1 VHTPT
6 PIAPDLRER
15 FLWLLRRTGEPSRG
29 AQSGSPVHPYRQI
42 NSDVQSKRGRLRSP
56 LVVMLDLTTHCNQN
70 CVFCYRSGPGGL
82 SPAGRPRHQSL
93 EAIRTLCREFAEVGV
108 AGVTLTG
115 GEPTCH
121 PDFLEAVAEVKRHDL
136 ALTLMTNGVRWTR
149 DQIERLQG
157 LLQPERDRVEL
168 SLDAASA
175 RVYRDIRGADHL
187 PAVLET
193 LKGFARHRIPFI
205 TITLILEKNLHEIE
219 AVLDLAERH
228 GAREC
233 AVETPFPKRSV
244 PEQIYAP
251 IGAILA
257 LYAALDR
264 RPPGRARL
272 FLDFLHLALAAGLLP
287 HLMSECARDGR
298 PAAICHAGYS
308 SCAVDIGG
316 DVHVCQYVIDSGAT
330 RVGNAFQTP
339 FPILWGR
346 VQDRRE
352 ALGALGNNPT
362 CRECGLT
369 ETCRGVCPAIWV
381 ETLQGSAPAPPCAP
395 GPAC

>member
-1 VHTPT
+1 
-6 PIAPDLRER
+6 
-15 FLWLLRRTGEPSRG
+15 
-29 AQSGSPVHPYRQI
+29 
-42 NSDVQSKRGRLRSP
+42 
-56 LVVMLDLTTHCNQN
+56 MLDLTTHCNQN

-82 SPAGRPRHQSL
+82 SAAGPPRHQSL
-93 EAIRTLCREFAEVGV
+93 EAIRTLCRAFVEAGV

-121 PDFLEAVAEVKRHDL
+121 PEFLAAAAEVKRHDL
-136 ALTLMTNGVRWTR
+136 ALTLMTNGVRWTC
-149 DQIERLQG
+149 DQIERLRG

-175 RVYRDIRGADHL
+175 RVYRGVRGADQF

-193 LKGFARHRIPFI
+193 LKGFARCRIPFV
-205 TITLILEKNLHEIE
+205 TITLLLEKNLHEIK

-244 PEQIYAP
+244 PEQVYAP
-251 IGAILA
+251 VGAILE
-257 LYAALDR
+257 LYAELDR
-264 RPPGRARL
+264 RPRGRARL
-272 FLDFLHLALAAGLLP
+272 FLDYLHLALAAGLLP
-287 HLMSECARDGR
+287 HLMSELARSGR
-298 PAAICHAGYS
+298 PASICHAGYS

-330 RVGNAFQTP
+330 QVGNAFQTP

-346 VQDRRE
+346 VQDMRE
-352 ALGALGNNPT
+352 ELCALGSNPT

-381 ETLQGSAPAPPCAP
+381 ETLRGDAPGLPCAP
-395 GPAC
+395 GPSR